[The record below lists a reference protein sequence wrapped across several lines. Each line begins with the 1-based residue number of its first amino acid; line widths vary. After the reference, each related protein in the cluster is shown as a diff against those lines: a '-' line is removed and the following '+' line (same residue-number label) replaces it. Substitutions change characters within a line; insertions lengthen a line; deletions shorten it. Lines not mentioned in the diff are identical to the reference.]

1 MRILRSYPAI
11 LTLQSCQRFS
21 QHSVK
26 GNRKFCDDSQAN
38 AGYAKPAD
46 GFSQEIPSISSRL
59 ATWNTAVTTHFTKYF
74 KKYFIMHHEIYS
86 KLTITLSIYLTFFKC
101 FYCWLWI
108 GKCLLGCLYVQRN
121 DACIN
126 SKGDQIKNITT
137 NFGQYFVKYILF
149 HLICWCQDFCKWTVF
164 TDFRSIRL
172 NICGNCSFMENF
184 VTKKLDEKYVFY
196 RVSKG
201 DLLLNK
207 GIPFCKNQFPDI
219 DLHLIFPFFKFISSP
234 Y

>member
-1 MRILRSYPAI
+1 MLPFNVTLFSNHHAI
-11 LTLQSCQRFS
+11 QPITICNDLLWDA
-21 QHSVK
+21 H
-26 GNRKFCDDSQAN
+26 
-38 AGYAKPAD
+38 
-46 GFSQEIPSISSRL
+46 I
-59 ATWNTAVTTHFTKYF
+59 THFTKYF

>member
-1 MRILRSYPAI
+1 MHWLFVRCSYN
-11 LTLQSCQRFS
+11 TFYRVFQKRFS
-21 QHSVK
+21 TNKSIT
-26 GNRKFCDDSQAN
+26 S
-38 AGYAKPAD
+38 AKREDP
-46 GFSQEIPSISSRL
+46 
-59 ATWNTAVTTHFTKYF
+59 T
-74 KKYFIMHHEIYS
+74 MHHEICS

-184 VTKKLDEKYVFY
+184 VTKKLDEK
-196 RVSKG
+196 
-201 DLLLNK
+201 
-207 GIPFCKNQFPDI
+207 
-219 DLHLIFPFFKFISSP
+219 
-234 Y
+234 